1 MKYVPVPIAMLEV
14 GKPLPVDVWTPDGRL
29 LLRKG
34 LPIESE
40 QHRERLYAHNASTT
54 VSEAQAW
61 QRAYERMVHAMLRDG
76 EDLQKIGRMSMPSE
90 ISERDF
96 SAGEPIKGNWLDLQE
111 VLRGILYQGG
121 LAINPLPRLEGIEKK
136 IRNLL
141 QEDTDDSLFRLFQ
154 ALGDNSLGYSAT
166 HALLCAV
173 VCELVA
179 QMLGMP
185 ELQRKSL
192 MHAALTMNISMAR
205 EQDSL
210 SVQKGAPSD
219 AQKELI
225 REHPQKSMEMLKGLG
240 VDDPDHLNIVRWHHE
255 GEAVEGMSRIALSRQ
270 ILSTAD
276 VFVAKMAGRETRA
289 AQAPLKAAKSIVL
302 ETEGQSA
309 AVGAAMAKAVGCY
322 PPGSYARLV
331 TGETVLV
338 VQRGARAN
346 APWVIGVV
354 DKDGMPNVKYTC
366 KNTADPA
373 LAIAEPA
380 MFKKG
385 RMVVDVERV
394 RRAREKIPR

>member
-1 MKYVPVPIAMLEV
+1 MRYVPIPIAMLEV
-14 GKPLPVDVWTPDGRL
+14 GKLLPVDVWTPDGRL

-34 LPIESE
+34 QPVESE

-61 QRAYERMVHAMLRDG
+61 QRSYERMVHAMLRDG
-76 EDLQKIGRMSMPSE
+76 ENVQKIARMTMPSQ

-96 SAGEPIKGNWLDLQE
+96 SAGEPIKGGWLDLQE
-111 VLRGILYQGG
+111 VMRGILYQGG
-121 LAINPLPRLEGIEKK
+121 LAINPLARLDDIEKK
-136 IRNLL
+136 ILGLL
-141 QEDTDDSLFRLFQ
+141 KEDTDDSLFCLFQ

-185 ELQRKSL
+185 VVQRKSL
-192 MHAALTMNISMAR
+192 MSAALTMNISMAR

-210 SVQKGAPSD
+210 SMQKLAPSE

-225 REHPQKSMEMLKGLG
+225 REHPQKSVEILKGLG
-240 VDDPDHLNIVRWHHE
+240 ADDPDHLNLVRWHHE
-255 GEAVEGMSRIALSRQ
+255 GDAVEGMSRIQLSRQ
-270 ILSTAD
+270 ILGMAD
-276 VFVAKMAGRETRA
+276 VFVAKMAGRESRA

-302 ETEGQSA
+302 QSEGQ
-309 AVGAAMAKAVGCY
+309 VGSVSSAMAKAVGFY
-322 PPGSYARLV
+322 PPGSYVRLV
-331 TGETVLV
+331 TGETALV

-346 APWVIGVV
+346 APWVISVV

-366 KNTADPA
+366 KNTAEPA

-380 MFKKG
+380 TLKKG
-385 RMVVDVERV
+385 RMAVDIDRM

>member
-1 MKYVPVPIAMLEV
+1 MKYVPIPIAMLEV
-14 GKPLPVDVWTPDGRL
+14 GKPLPVNVCTPDGRL

-54 VSEAQAW
+54 ASEAQAW
-61 QRAYERMVHAMLRDG
+61 QRSYERMVHAMLRNG
-76 EDLQKIGRMSMPSE
+76 ESVEKIANMLMPSE

-96 SAGEPIKGNWLDLQE
+96 SIGEPIKGGWLDLQG
-111 VLRGILYQGG
+111 VLRGILYQGS
-121 LAINPLPRLEGIEKK
+121 LAINLPARLEDIEKK
-136 IRNLL
+136 ILGQML
-141 QEDTDDSLFRLFQ
+141 EDTDDSLFCLFQ
-154 ALGDNSLGYSAT
+154 ALRDNSLGYSAT
-166 HALLCAV
+166 HALLCSV
-173 VCELVA
+173 VCEMVA

-185 ELQRKSL
+185 APQRKSL
-192 MHAALTMNISMAR
+192 MGAALTMNISMAR

-210 SVQKGAPSD
+210 SIQTIAPSEE
-219 AQKELI
+219 QKMLI
-225 REHPQKSMEMLKGLG
+225 REHPQKSVEILKGLG
-240 VDDPDHLNIVRWHHE
+240 IDDPDHLNLVRWHHE
-255 GEAVEGMSRIALSRQ
+255 GDAVEGMSRIELSRQ

-302 ETEGQSA
+302 EAEGQSA
-309 AVGAAMAKAVGCY
+309 AVGSAMAKAVGFY

-331 TGETVLV
+331 NGEMVLV

-346 APWVIGVV
+346 APWVISVT
-354 DKDGMPNVKYTC
+354 DQDGIPNIRYVC
-366 KNTADPA
+366 KNTAEPA

-385 RMVVDVERV
+385 RMVVDVERM

>member
-309 AVGAAMAKAVGCY
+309 AVGAAMAKAVGFY

>member
-1 MKYVPVPIAMLEV
+1 MLEV
-14 GKPLPVDVWTPDGRL
+14 GKPLPVDVCTPDGRL

-54 VSEAQAW
+54 ASEAQAW

-76 EDLQKIGRMSMPSE
+76 ENVERIGRMPMPSE

-96 SAGEPIKGNWLDLQE
+96 SAGEPIKGSWLDLQE

-121 LAINPLPRLEGIEKK
+121 LAINPLPRLDGIEKK
-136 IRNLL
+136 ILHLL
-141 QEDTDDSLFRLFQ
+141 LEDTDDSLFRLFQ

-173 VCELVA
+173 ICELVA

-185 ELQRKSL
+185 ALQRKSL

-210 SVQKGAPSD
+210 SVQKLAPSD

-240 VDDPDHLNIVRWHHE
+240 VDDADHLNLVRWHHE
-255 GEAVEGMSRIALSRQ
+255 GEAVEGMSRIELSRQ

-302 ETEGQSA
+302 QTEGQAA
-309 AVGAAMAKAVGCY
+309 AVGAAMAKAVGFY
-322 PPGSYARLV
+322 PPGSYVRLV
-331 TGETVLV
+331 NGETALV

-346 APWVIGVV
+346 APWIIGLV
-354 DKDGMPNVKYTC
+354 DKDGMPNIKYTC

-385 RMVVDVERV
+385 RMAVDIERV